1 MHKMILP
8 VVAMIAM
15 AGFVPSEAHAELIQ
29 SLRDVKYQLTG
40 VILPVLSVIGV
51 ALAAM
56 SFFSGNPQSKQHIF
70 YAILGCIFSAGA
82 DAIVTFISQTVR

>member
-1 MHKMILP
+1 MHKFLIP
-8 VVAMIAM
+8 VAVFTM
-15 AGFVPSEAHAELIQ
+15 AAGIVPHEAHAELIQ
-29 SLRDVKYQLTG
+29 SLRDIKYQLTS

-56 SFFSGNPQSKQHIF
+56 SFFSGNPNSKQHIF

-82 DAIVTFISQTVR
+82 DAIVTFISSTVR